1 MSDTRIARIRERLQ
15 QRLSPERLDI
25 IDDSAAHAGHPG
37 AARGGGHYR
46 VRIVSEA
53 FRGRA
58 LRQRHQAIYAA
69 LDELMSSEIHALS
82 IEALAPGEE
91 TGR

>member
-1 MSDTRIARIRERLQ
+1 VSDSRIARIRERLEQ
-15 QRLSPERLDI
+15 GFQPERLDI

-46 VRIVSEA
+46 VRIVAEA
-53 FRGRA
+53 FRGLA
-58 LRQRHQAIYAA
+58 LRRRHQAIYAV
-69 LDELMSSEIHALS
+69 LDELMRSDIHALS
-82 IEALAPGEE
+82 IEARAPGEE